1 VYANV
6 AGTHIVVLNA
16 PDAARELL
24 DERGAV
30 YSDRPH
36 LHFAGDIVGWADS
49 PIMCGAAHPSF
60 RPARRM
66 MLSTVGTRAAQDACA
81 PMEEHEAHRFL
92 RRVVDEPERLV
103 YHLRKCVR
111 RACACMMLTAFAG
124 FRARSS

>member
-49 PIMCGAAHPSF
+49 PIMCGAAHPFF

-66 MLSTVGTRAAQDACA
+66 MLNTVGTRAAQDACA

-111 RACACMMLTAFAG
+111 RRRRLLTC
-124 FRARSS
+124 